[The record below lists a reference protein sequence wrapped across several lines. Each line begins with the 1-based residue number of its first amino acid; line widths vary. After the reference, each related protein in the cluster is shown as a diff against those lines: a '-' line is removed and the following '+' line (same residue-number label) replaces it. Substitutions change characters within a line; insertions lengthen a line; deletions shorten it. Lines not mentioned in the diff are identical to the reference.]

1 MNFFKHDKI
10 ADISEL
16 NLNEILYFLQ
26 KYKDFILNFNT
37 KLGPFNKLKSDLQ
50 VVRGL
55 IKQKRFS
62 KLFLW
67 LPIGYAL
74 FGFDRLFSIDTSN
87 GNCFAATYFEKFHLI
102 NVLSPKVSNQP
113 LLAHLHM
120 LNVRYINNIYDK
132 EISQF
137 SEIIKRLTV
146 YVGLLNTVV
155 YLPLMLYFS
164 HGKFLQDP
172 FGINAIFFYVSLI
185 EIPLIWLLVPTIF
198 NYSLNRFISK
208 YIINYELLLKIRESL
223 HEVST
228 KMVLH

>member
-1 MNFFKHDKI
+1 MSFFKNERI
-10 ADISEL
+10 ADISDL
-16 NLNEILYFLQ
+16 SLNEMLYFLQ

-74 FGFDRLFSIDTSN
+74 FGFDRLFSIDSSN
-87 GNCFAATYFEKFHLI
+87 GSCFAATYFQKFHLI
-102 NVLSPKVSNQP
+102 NVISPRVSNQP
-113 LLAHLHM
+113 LLAYLHI

-146 YVGLLNTVV
+146 YIGVLNTVI
-155 YLPLMLYFS
+155 YLPLSLYFF
-164 HGKFLQDP
+164 HGELLQDP
-172 FGINAIFFYVSLI
+172 FGTNSILFYVSLI

-198 NYSLNRFISK
+198 KYSLNRFISK
-208 YIINYELLLKIRESL
+208 YIIKL
-223 HEVST
+223 
-228 KMVLH
+228 